1 MSLQITDL
9 ALDVSTGDLLLPP
22 QWISGGPVV
31 LQRFIVRAKWFRGEW
46 LLDQNQ
52 GTPWYEQVLVKNP
65 NPVVIGQIFKRVLL
79 STPGV
84 LAVLSFAAQYS
95 ATTRSL
101 TLSFSA
107 QLTDDTTLTASDLAF
122 II

>member
-9 ALDVSTGDLLLPP
+9 ALDVATGDLLLPP

-31 LQRFIVRAKWFRGEW
+31 LQRFVVRAKWFRGEW

-84 LAVLSFAAQYS
+84 LAVLTFAAQYS
-95 ATTRSL
+95 ATTRAL

-107 QLTDDTTLTASDLAF
+107 QLTDDTTLTTSDLAF
-122 II
+122 IV